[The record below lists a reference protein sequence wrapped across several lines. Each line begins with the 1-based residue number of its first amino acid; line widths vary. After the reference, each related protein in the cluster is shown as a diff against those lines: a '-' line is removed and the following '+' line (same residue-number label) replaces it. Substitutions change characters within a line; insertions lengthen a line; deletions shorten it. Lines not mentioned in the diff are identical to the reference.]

1 MTFPI
6 ESLGT
11 SAYQFG
17 LVVAVAI
24 GFGFGFVLERSGFG
38 RATKLA
44 AQFYLRDMTVF
55 KVMFTAIVTA
65 MLGFVLLDATGLVSF
80 ASLRQQIASW
90 TYVGPMIAGGLLLG
104 VGFIISGYCPGTSIV
119 AGASGNVD
127 GMVAVGGVVAGTW
140 VYSELFRIPAVAAF
154 HNSGEKGALF
164 LDDLLGVSPRLLA
177 GIIALVAIALFF
189 GAERV
194 EAVMARRRASEA
206 PVMERR
212 PRRLALATVGSLAAL
227 SLMGLALPA
236 AAPHDAA
243 AKAPRTI
250 SAAALAR
257 TLLDE
262 PWSVR
267 ILDFRS
273 DGEFTAA
280 RIPESERADPTDLA
294 SLGLDWADP
303 ARALVVVTADGSGIP
318 EGVAAYRGPIATLE
332 GGFEGWKAYAL
343 TPPAPLGASATPAQV
358 ADAQFRANLVAAM
371 TGAASAAPV
380 AAPKTSGVAKKP
392 AKKGGGC
399 SA

>member
-1 MTFPI
+1 MIFPF

-11 SAYQFG
+11 SAYQLG
-17 LVVAVAI
+17 LVVALAT

-65 MLGFVLLDATGLVSF
+65 MLGFVLLDAAGLVSF
-80 ASLRQQIASW
+80 AILRQQIASW
-90 TYVGPMIAGGLLLG
+90 TYIGPMIAGGLLLG
-104 VGFIISGYCPGTSIV
+104 AGFIISGYCPGTSIV

-140 VYSELFRIPAVAAF
+140 IYSELFRIPAVAAF
-154 HNSGEKGALF
+154 HDSGEKGALF

-177 GIIALVAIALFF
+177 GIIALIAIALFF

-194 EAVMARRRASEA
+194 EAIMARLRRSEA

-212 PRRLALATVGSLAAL
+212 PRRFALAAVGSLAVL
-227 SLMGLALPA
+227 SLAALALPA
-236 AAPHDAA
+236 AEPRAAETKATKTIDAA
-243 AKAPRTI
+243 D
-250 SAAALAR
+250 LAR

-267 ILDFRS
+267 IVDFRS
-273 DGEFTAA
+273 EAEFTEV
-280 RIPESERADPTDLA
+280 RIPESERVDPAGLA
-294 SLGLDWADP
+294 SLGLEWADP
-303 ARALVVVTADGSGIP
+303 SRALVVVTADGSKIP
-318 EGVAAYRGPIATLE
+318 KGLDAYRGPIVNLE
-332 GGFEGWKAYAL
+332 GGFEGWKAYAM
-343 TPPAPLGASATPAQV
+343 TPPAPLDASAAPEQI
-358 ADAQFRANLVAAM
+358 ADARFRANLVAAM
-371 TGAASAAPV
+371 TGATSAAPV
-380 AAPKTSGVAKKP
+380 AAPKTSGVARKP

>member
-1 MTFPI
+1 MTFPF

-11 SAYQFG
+11 SSYQLG

-38 RATKLA
+38 RSTKLA

-65 MLGFVLLDATGLVSF
+65 MLGFVLLDAAGLVQF
-80 ASLRQQIASW
+80 AVLRQQIASW
-90 TYVGPMIAGGLLLG
+90 TWIGPMIAGGLLLG
-104 VGFIISGYCPGTSIV
+104 AGFIISGYCPGTSIV

-127 GMVAVGGVVAGTW
+127 GMAAVGGVIAGTW
-140 VYSELFRIPAVAAF
+140 IYSELLRIPGVSAF
-154 HNSGEKGALF
+154 HESGGKGALF
-164 LDDLLGVSPRLLA
+164 LDELLGVSPRLLA

-194 EAVMARRRASEA
+194 EAIMARRRKTDA

-212 PRRLALATVGSLAAL
+212 PRRFALATVGSLAVL
-227 SLMGLALPA
+227 SLVALALPA
-236 AAPHDAA
+236 AQQRAA
-243 AKAPRTI
+243 EAREATTI
-250 SAAALAR
+250 TAADLAR

-267 ILDFRS
+267 ILDVRS
-273 DGEFTAA
+273 EAEFTTG
-280 RIPESERADPTDLA
+280 RIPESERADPADLA
-294 SLGLDWADP
+294 SFGLDWADP
-303 ARALVVVTADGSGIP
+303 SRTLVVVTADGGRLP
-318 EGVAAYRGPIATLE
+318 DGVTAYGGPIAKLE
-332 GGFEGWKAYAL
+332 DGFEGWKAYAL
-343 TPPAPLGASATPAQV
+343 TPPAPLEASATPAQV
-358 ADAQFRANLVAAM
+358 EDAQFRSNLVAAM

-380 AAPKTSGVAKKP
+380 AVPKASGMARKP

-399 SA
+399 SS